1 MNRAPRRR
9 ARAGVQAQEND
20 VSNSTIDPVERPLG
34 GAEPRAETRHLGET
48 SRGKRKRAERLLARY
63 PGLAPHELEELLRWY
78 RREASAMDSALIASN
93 PAVHDRYRAFR
104 RDHIDR
110 FSWNERVIGTVLA
123 IGAQGF
129 LGAVALL
136 GLEA

>member
-1 MNRAPRRR
+1 M
-9 ARAGVQAQEND
+9 QAQEND
-20 VSNSTIDPVERPLG
+20 VSNSTIEPAERPFRS
-34 GAEPRAETRHLGET
+34 GAKSHARTPHLGET

-93 PAVHDRYRAFR
+93 PTVHDRYRAFR
-104 RDHIDR
+104 RDHIDA
-110 FSWNERVIGTVLA
+110 FSWNERVIGTLLA
-123 IGAQGF
+123 VGALGF

-136 GLEA
+136 GFEA